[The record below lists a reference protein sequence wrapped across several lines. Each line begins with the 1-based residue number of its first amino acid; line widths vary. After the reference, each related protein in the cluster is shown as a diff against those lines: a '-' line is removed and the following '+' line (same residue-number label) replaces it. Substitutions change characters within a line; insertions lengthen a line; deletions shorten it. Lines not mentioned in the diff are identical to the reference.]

1 MEHLLDK
8 FGKNILKNKI
18 MVLIKSVWFDD
29 ENIFIEMTDGQVFS
43 KPVVLYPNLKKGTRK
58 QLSNYL
64 IEGNG

>member
-1 MEHLLDK
+1 
-8 FGKNILKNKI
+8 